1 MKIRIKKLPKKAY
14 GGQQSAGALD
24 VTPNS
29 WGGMSMYDKASQGKE
44 VKKSL
49 TSVPRSKANLEAEG
63 GETAFGPI
71 SGDTI
76 PDHFNIEGPRHS
88 NGGVPLSLPDDTFI
102 FSDTKSM
109 RIRDPKILKIF
120 GKGKKKGG
128 YTPAELAKPYDIN
141 KYKAILAD
149 PDSDRMDRENAEL
162 MIKNYIMKLGALA
175 IAQES
180 KKGFPQGIPEMA
192 RPYMEA
198 NGITDEDLL
207 PEQPQEGMA
216 QEGQMP
222 QEGMVQ
228 YGGTPE
234 YPHGGFHDAFGDLE
248 KRMQERGNSEITLSS
263 PEEVLG
269 ASDAKAGIFSPDNP
283 YTNPL
288 TGQRQAFMTDS
299 KTGDYAM
306 VDQPEKSEDKTITME
321 QKINDAF
328 DINLEAAADQGKRI
342 AAGIINV
349 GDAYQDSQRMKDIYQ
364 NALTRDSRES
374 VEQGIN
380 LANEPGES
388 FSNRPTSVQS
398 YMSEYGG
405 PVSMAEYGMTMG
417 GAYYPTMATG
427 GTARVRIK
435 SLPIF
440 DNGGPTIAG
449 AELVSPEDYAAS
461 SAKEYTDAQTG
472 EKFKYSAA
480 GKKIVY
486 DKDFR
491 ANVGTRKDPNILDKI
506 CAEMSREGS
515 SYYGMDGE
523 AALIASQMYAAG
535 KNHPNWESSV
545 TKLNACKV
553 EGSGEAE
560 VKIRTEVVDD
570 PKDCGCP
577 EVDANGNVVKNADGT
592 TKLIPTGEQATY
604 NEETKKWDCP
614 PCDYNESFAQEDMLI
629 DDPELIPQWSDTAT
643 RNVLTQALMRTKA
656 AKVSPPQ
663 IDTTEFSPVLQ
674 RRYTQD
680 IDAAQAGMRRNLESR
695 GLTTPQL
702 LALNLTGF
710 AKGTREAGMRQK
722 QTEDYNKNVLNAA
735 AQFNI
740 GNKFKTDATNQN
752 IAFRAALANQVAK
765 DKDTAGANQ
774 RLQNLNRAAI
784 DADREMQQIATWN
797 IKNTNFPI
805 TFKEG
810 LPTRR
815 ITYSDPNPTKS
826 TDILAQY
833 KKNIGDLGVGNEAIA
848 YKLARDQVYGTSKF
862 GGSVKSNDFIPRYT
876 TMPYGK

>member
-109 RIRDPKILKIF
+109 RITDPKILKIF

-207 PEQPQEGMA
+207 PEKRQESMA

-228 YGGTPE
+228 HGGTPE

-306 VDQPEKSEDKTITME
+306 VKQPEKSEDKTITME

-364 NALTRDSRES
+364 NALTRDSRED
-374 VEQGIN
+374 VVQGIN

-388 FSNRPTSVQS
+388 FSNRRTSVQS

-405 PVSMAEYGMTMG
+405 PVSMAEYGITMG

-440 DNGGPTIAG
+440 DNGGPTIEG
-449 AELVSPEDYAAS
+449 AKPVPADVYDKSGY
-461 SAKEYTDAQTG
+461 KEYTDAATG
-472 EKFKYSAA
+472 EKFKYDKS
-480 GKKIVY
+480 GKKIVQQY
-486 DKDFR
+486 R
-491 ANVGTRKDPNILDKI
+491 QGTRKFQGTDEEYLDRIACDKI
-506 CAEMSREGS
+506 KAS
-515 SYYGMDGE
+515 GMTVE
-523 AALIASQMYAAG
+523 EFI
-535 KNHPNWESSV
+535 KNHPTRLWDYDNPKFNAYLKKCES
-545 TKLNACKV
+545 LN
-553 EGSGEAE
+553 ED
-560 VKIRTEVVDD
+560 KIRKEPEQKDD

-592 TKLIPTGEQATY
+592 TKLVPTGEQATY

-722 QTEDYNKNVLNAA
+722 QTEDYNKNVLNTA

-752 IAFRAALANQVAK
+752 IAFRAALANQVAE
-765 DKDTAGANQ
+765 DKDTAGSNQ

-797 IKNTNFPI
+797 IKNRNYPI

-815 ITYSDPNPTKS
+815 ITYRDPNPTKS
-826 TDILAQY
+826 TDILEQY

-848 YKLARDQVYGTSKF
+848 YKLARDQVYGASKF